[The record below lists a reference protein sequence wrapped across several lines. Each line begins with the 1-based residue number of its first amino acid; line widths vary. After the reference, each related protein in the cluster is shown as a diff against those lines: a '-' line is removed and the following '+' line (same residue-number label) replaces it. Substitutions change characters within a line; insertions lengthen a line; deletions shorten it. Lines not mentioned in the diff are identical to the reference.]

1 MGKNRVNLLFGIH
14 WEQPWILV
22 LVPVVPLLAWAV
34 FHGGAGKGR
43 ALTLPKVLRRWA
55 GARAVTDRPAAK
67 RRATGLWLG
76 LGSALVLVALARP
89 QWGNLEETVF
99 DQSRE
104 VLIAL
109 DLSASMLAEDV
120 KPTRLARA
128 KLLIGALLDELEGE
142 RVGLAVFAGTAF
154 LQVPMS
160 SDYEIMRDI
169 LPGLD
174 PSYLPQSGTDYTGML
189 RVANEAFGQS
199 TAADRFIIVLSDG
212 EAHDPEW
219 RRGLEELKKKEVKII
234 SLGIGTAAGGLVPD
248 RQGGVVKDGRGA
260 AVLSKLEPATL
271 EEMAQTTGGVYRE
284 ASNWVDLAELIKE
297 TVAQGEA
304 GEFSKTRDV
313 RMVERFQWFLAPG
326 ILLLALSFALEIP
339 SLPTRRRLAMGTTTA
354 GEPLPVPIEKKT
366 TRLVPREGPP
376 VLAKNQ

>member
-1 MGKNRVNLLFGIH
+1 VNFLFGVN
-14 WEQPWILV
+14 WEQPWILAM
-22 LVPVVPLLAWAV
+22 VPLVPLLAWLV
-34 FHGGAGKGR
+34 FRGKGGKGGS
-43 ALTLPKVLRRWA
+43 LSLPRVLRRWA
-55 GARAVTDRPAAK
+55 GARAVTDRPSAR

-169 LPGLD
+169 LTGLD
-174 PSYLPQSGTDYTGML
+174 PSYLPQAGTDYAGML
-189 RVANEAFGQS
+189 RVANEAFSQS
-199 TAADRFIIVLSDG
+199 TAADRFLIVLSDG
-212 EAHDPEW
+212 EAHDPDW
-219 RRGLEELKKKEVKII
+219 RRVLEELKKKEVKVI
-234 SLGIGTAAGGLVPD
+234 SLGIGTFTGGLVPD

-271 EEMAQTTGGVYRE
+271 EEMAQATGGVYRE
-284 ASNWVDLAELIKE
+284 ASNWVDLAEVIQE
-297 TVAQGEA
+297 TVAQGKM
-304 GEFSKTRDV
+304 GDFSKTRDV
-313 RMVERFQWFLAPG
+313 RMAERFQWFLAPG
-326 ILLLALSFALEIP
+326 IFLLALSFALEIP
-339 SLPTRRRLAMGTTTA
+339 SLPTRRRLALGTTTA
-354 GEPLPVPIEKKT
+354 GEPLPVPLEKKT
-366 TRLVPREGPP
+366 TRIVSKEGPP
-376 VLAKNQ
+376 VLAKTK

>member
-1 MGKNRVNLLFGIH
+1 MTFLFGVH
-14 WEQPWILV
+14 WEQPWILA
-22 LVPVVPLLAWAV
+22 LVPLAPLLAWLV
-34 FHGGAGKGR
+34 FRGKGGQG
-43 ALTLPKVLRRWA
+43 ASLSLPRVLRRWA

-89 QWGNLEETVF
+89 QWGNLEEVVF

-128 KLLIGALLDELEGE
+128 KLLIGALLDELQGE

-169 LPGLD
+169 LTGLD
-174 PSYLPQSGTDYTGML
+174 PSYLPQAGTDYAGML

-199 TAADRFIIVLSDG
+199 TAADRFLIVLSDG
-212 EAHDPEW
+212 EAHDPNW
-219 RRGLEELKKKEVKII
+219 RQALEELKKKEVKVI
-234 SLGIGTAAGGLVPD
+234 SLGIGTFSGGLVPD
-248 RQGGVVKDGRGA
+248 LQGGVVKDGRGA

-271 EEMAQTTGGVYRE
+271 EELAQTTGGAYRE
-284 ASNWVDLAELIKE
+284 ASNWVDLSELIQQ
-297 TVAQGEA
+297 TVEQGKA
-304 GEFSKTRDV
+304 GDFTKTREV
-313 RMVERFQWFLAPG
+313 RRAERFQWFLAPG
-326 ILLLALSFALEIP
+326 VLLLALSYALEIP
-339 SLPTRRRLAMGTTTA
+339 SLPTRRRLALGTTTA
-354 GEPLPVPIEKKT
+354 GTPLPVPLEKKN
-366 TRLVPREGPP
+366 TRLVSKEGPP
-376 VLAKNQ
+376 VLAKKK

>member
-1 MGKNRVNLLFGIH
+1 MGKDRVNLLFGIH

-22 LVPVVPLLAWAV
+22 LVPVVSLLAWAV

-43 ALTLPKVLRRWA
+43 ALALPKVLRRWA

-199 TAADRFIIVLSDG
+199 TAADRFLIVLSDG

-271 EEMAQTTGGVYRE
+271 EELAQTTGGVYRE

-313 RMVERFQWFLAPG
+313 RMAERFQWFLAPG

-376 VLAKNQ
+376 VLAKNR

>member
-1 MGKNRVNLLFGIH
+1 MNFLFGIH
-14 WEQPWILV
+14 WEQPWILA
-22 LVPVVPLLAWAV
+22 LVPVASLLAWLI
-34 FHGGAGKGR
+34 FRGKGGQGGS
-43 ALTLPKVLRRWA
+43 LSLPRVLRRWA
-55 GARAVTDRPAAK
+55 GARAVTDRPSAK
-67 RRATGLWLG
+67 RRASGLWLG

-128 KLLIGALLDELEGE
+128 KLLIGALLDELQGE

-169 LPGLD
+169 LTGLD
-174 PSYLPQSGTDYTGML
+174 PSYLPQAGTDYAGML
-189 RVANEAFGQS
+189 RVAVEAFGES
-199 TAADRFIIVLSDG
+199 TAADRFLIVLSDG
-212 EAHDPEW
+212 EAHDPNW
-219 RRGLEELKKKEVKII
+219 RPALEELRKKEVKVI
-234 SLGIGTAAGGLVPD
+234 SLGIGTFAGGLVPD
-248 RQGGVVKDGRGA
+248 GQGGVVKDGRGA

-271 EEMAQTTGGVYRE
+271 EELAQVTGGVYRE
-284 ASNWVDLAELIKE
+284 ASNWVDLSELIQE
-297 TVAQGEA
+297 TVEKGEA

-313 RMVERFQWFLAPG
+313 RKAERFQWFLAPG

-339 SLPTRRRLAMGTTTA
+339 SLPTRRRLALGTTTT
-354 GEPLPVPIEKKT
+354 GEPLPVPLEKKN
-366 TRLVPREGPP
+366 TRLVSKEGPP
-376 VLAKNQ
+376 VLAKQR

>member
-1 MGKNRVNLLFGIH
+1 MTFLFGVH

-22 LVPVVPLLAWAV
+22 LVPVAPLLAWAV
-34 FHGGAGKGR
+34 FRGKTGKGGT
-43 ALTLPKVLRRWA
+43 LSLPKVLRRWA
-55 GARAVTDRPAAK
+55 GARAVTDRPSAV
-67 RRATGLWLG
+67 RRANGLWLG
-76 LGSALVLVALARP
+76 LGSALVLAALARP

-128 KLLIGALLDELEGE
+128 KLLIGALLDELQGE

-154 LQVPMS
+154 LQVPLS

-174 PSYLPQSGTDYTGML
+174 PSYLPQAGTDYAGML

-199 TAADRFIIVLSDG
+199 TAADRFLIVLSDG
-212 EAHDPEW
+212 EAHDPDW
-219 RRGLEELKKKEVKII
+219 RRALEELKKKEVKVI
-234 SLGIGTAAGGLVPD
+234 SLGIGTFAGGLVPD

-271 EEMAQTTGGVYRE
+271 EELAQTTGGAYRE
-284 ASNWVDLAELIKE
+284 ASNWVDLSELIQQTVEQGKSGDFTKTKE
-297 TVAQGEA
+297 
-304 GEFSKTRDV
+304 V
-313 RMVERFQWFLAPG
+313 RRAERFQWFLAPG
-326 ILLLALSFALEIP
+326 LLLLALSFSLEIP
-339 SLPTRRRLAMGTTTA
+339 SLPTRRKLALGTTTE
-354 GEPLPVPIEKKT
+354 GEPLPVPLEKKS
-366 TRLVPREGPP
+366 TRLVSRESPP
-376 VLAKNQ
+376 VLVRKP

>member
-1 MGKNRVNLLFGIH
+1 MNFLFGIH
-14 WEQPWILV
+14 WEQPWILA
-22 LVPVVPLLAWAV
+22 LVPVASLLAWLI
-34 FHGGAGKGR
+34 FRGKGGQGGS
-43 ALTLPKVLRRWA
+43 LSLPRVLRRWA
-55 GARAVTDRPAAK
+55 GARAVTDRPSAK
-67 RRATGLWLG
+67 RRASGLWLG

-128 KLLIGALLDELEGE
+128 KLLIGALLDELQGE

-169 LPGLD
+169 LTGLD
-174 PSYLPQSGTDYTGML
+174 PSYLPQAGTDYAGML

-199 TAADRFIIVLSDG
+199 TAADRFLIVLSDG
-212 EAHDPEW
+212 EAHDPNW
-219 RRGLEELKKKEVKII
+219 RQALEELKKKEVKII
-234 SLGIGTAAGGLVPD
+234 SLGIGTPSGGLVPD
-248 RQGGVVKDGRGA
+248 GQGGVVKDGRGA
-260 AVLSKLEPATL
+260 AVLSRLEPATL
-271 EEMAQTTGGVYRE
+271 QELAQTTGGVYRE
-284 ASNWVDLAELIKE
+284 ASNWVDLSELIQE
-297 TVAQGEA
+297 TVEKGEA

-313 RMVERFQWFLAPG
+313 RMAERFQWFLAPG

-339 SLPTRRRLAMGTTTA
+339 SLPTRRRLALGTTTT
-354 GEPLPVPIEKKT
+354 GEPLPVPLEKKN
-366 TRLVPREGPP
+366 TRLVSKEGPP
-376 VLAKNQ
+376 VLAKQR

>member
-1 MGKNRVNLLFGIH
+1 MNFLFGVN
-14 WEQPWILV
+14 WEQPWILAM
-22 LVPVVPLLAWAV
+22 VPLVPLLAWLV
-34 FHGGAGKGR
+34 FRGKGGKGGS
-43 ALTLPKVLRRWA
+43 LSLPRVLRRWA
-55 GARAVTDRPAAK
+55 GARAVTDRPSAR

-169 LPGLD
+169 LTGLD
-174 PSYLPQSGTDYTGML
+174 PSYLPQAGTDYAGML
-189 RVANEAFGQS
+189 RVANEAFSQS
-199 TAADRFIIVLSDG
+199 TAADRFLIVLSDG
-212 EAHDPEW
+212 EAHDPDW
-219 RRGLEELKKKEVKII
+219 RRVLEELKKKEVKVI
-234 SLGIGTAAGGLVPD
+234 SLGIGTFTGGLVPD

-271 EEMAQTTGGVYRE
+271 EEMAQATGGVYRE
-284 ASNWVDLAELIKE
+284 ASNWVDLAEVIQE
-297 TVAQGEA
+297 TVAQGKM
-304 GEFSKTRDV
+304 GDFSKTRDV
-313 RMVERFQWFLAPG
+313 RMAERFQWFLAPG
-326 ILLLALSFALEIP
+326 IFLLALSFALEIP
-339 SLPTRRRLAMGTTTA
+339 SLPTRRRLALGTTTA
-354 GEPLPVPIEKKT
+354 GEPLPVPLEKKT
-366 TRLVPREGPP
+366 TRIVSKEGPP
-376 VLAKNQ
+376 VLAKTK

>member
-1 MGKNRVNLLFGIH
+1 VSFLFGIH
-14 WEQPWILV
+14 WEQPWVLA
-22 LVPVVPLLAWAV
+22 LVPVAPLLAWLV
-34 FHGGAGKGR
+34 FRGKTGRGGSLR
-43 ALTLPKVLRRWA
+43 LPKVLRRWA
-55 GARAVTDRPAAK
+55 GARAVTDRPSAK
-67 RRATGLWLG
+67 RRAKGLWLG
-76 LGSALVLVALARP
+76 MGSALVLAALARP

-128 KLLIGALLDELEGE
+128 KLLIGALLDELQGE

-169 LPGLD
+169 LTGLD
-174 PSYLPQSGTDYTGML
+174 PSYLPQAGTDYAGML
-189 RVANEAFGQS
+189 RVATEAFGQS
-199 TAADRFIIVLSDG
+199 TAADRFLIVLSDG
-212 EAHDPEW
+212 EAHDPNW
-219 RRGLEELKKKEVKII
+219 RQALDELKKKEVKVI
-234 SLGIGTAAGGLVPD
+234 SLGIGTFAGGLVPD
-248 RQGGVVKDGRGA
+248 GQGGVVKDGRGA

-271 EEMAQTTGGVYRE
+271 EELAQTTGGVYRE
-284 ASNWVDLAELIKE
+284 ASNWVDLSELIKE
-297 TVAQGEA
+297 TVEKGEA

-313 RMVERFQWFLAPG
+313 RKAERFQWFLAPG

-339 SLPTRRRLAMGTTTA
+339 SLPNRRRLAMGTTTA
-354 GEPLPVPIEKKT
+354 GEPLPIPVEKKT
-366 TRLVPREGPP
+366 TRLVSKEGSP
-376 VLAKNQ
+376 VLVKKR

>member
-1 MGKNRVNLLFGIH
+1 MSLLFGVH
-14 WEQPWILV
+14 WEQPWILS
-22 LVPVVPLLAWAV
+22 LVPLAPLLAWLV
-34 FHGGAGKGR
+34 FRSKGGKGGAVN
-43 ALTLPKVLRRWA
+43 LPRVLRRWA
-55 GARAVTDRPAAK
+55 GARAVTDRPSAK

-89 QWGNLEETVF
+89 QWGNLEEVVF

-128 KLLIGALLDELEGE
+128 KLLISALLDELQGE

-169 LPGLD
+169 LTGLD
-174 PSYLPQSGTDYTGML
+174 PSYLPQAGTDYAGML
-189 RVANEAFGQS
+189 RVANEAFSQS
-199 TAADRFIIVLSDG
+199 TAADRFLIVLSDG
-212 EAHDPEW
+212 EAHDPDW
-219 RRGLEELKKKEVKII
+219 RRVLEELKKKEVKVI
-234 SLGIGTAAGGLVPD
+234 SLGIGTFTGGLVPD

-271 EEMAQTTGGVYRE
+271 EELAQTTGGAYRE
-284 ASNWVDLAELIKE
+284 ASNWVDLSELIQQ
-297 TVAQGEA
+297 TVEQGKS
-304 GEFSKTRDV
+304 GDFTKTREV
-313 RMVERFQWFLAPG
+313 RRAERFQWFLAPG

-339 SLPTRRRLAMGTTTA
+339 SLPTRRRLALGTTTA
-354 GEPLPVPIEKKT
+354 GEPLPVPLEKKT
-366 TRLVPREGPP
+366 TRIVSKEGPP
-376 VLAKNQ
+376 VLAKTK

>member
-1 MGKNRVNLLFGIH
+1 VNFPLGVH
-14 WEQPWILV
+14 WEQPWIFALV
-22 LVPVVPLLAWAV
+22 LLAPLLAWLV
-34 FHGGAGKGR
+34 FRSQGGRGGS
-43 ALTLPKVLRRWA
+43 LSLPRVLRRWA
-55 GARAVTDRPAAK
+55 GARAVTDRPSAK

-128 KLLIGALLDELEGE
+128 KLLIGALLDELQGE

-169 LPGLD
+169 LTGLD
-174 PSYLPQSGTDYTGML
+174 PSYLPQAGTDYAGML

-199 TAADRFIIVLSDG
+199 TAADRFLIVLSDG
-212 EAHDPEW
+212 EAHDPDW
-219 RRGLEELKKKEVKII
+219 RRVLEELKKKEVKVI
-234 SLGIGTAAGGLVPD
+234 SLGVGTFTGGLVPD
-248 RQGGVVKDGRGA
+248 GQGGVVKDGRGA

-271 EEMAQTTGGVYRE
+271 EELAETTGGVYRE
-284 ASNWVDLAELIKE
+284 ASNWVDLAEVIQE
-297 TVAQGEA
+297 TVAQGKS
-304 GEFSKTRDV
+304 GDFSKTRDV
-313 RMVERFQWFLAPG
+313 RMAERFQWFLAPG

-339 SLPTRRRLAMGTTTA
+339 SLPTRRRLALGTTTT
-354 GEPLPVPIEKKT
+354 GEPLPVPLEKKS
-366 TRLVPREGPP
+366 TRLVSREGPP
-376 VLAKNQ
+376 VLAKQR

>member
-1 MGKNRVNLLFGIH
+1 MSFLFGIH
-14 WEQPWILV
+14 WEQPWILI
-22 LVPVVPLLAWAV
+22 LVPAAPLLAWLV
-34 FHGGAGKGR
+34 FLGKTGRGGSLR
-43 ALTLPKVLRRWA
+43 LPKVLRRWA
-55 GARAVTDRPAAK
+55 GARAVTDRPSAQ

-76 LGSALVLVALARP
+76 LGSALVLAALARP

-128 KLLIGALLDELEGE
+128 KLLIGALLDELQGE

-169 LPGLD
+169 LTGLD
-174 PSYLPQSGTDYTGML
+174 PSYLPQAGTDYAGML

-199 TAADRFIIVLSDG
+199 TAADRFLIVLSDG
-212 EAHDPEW
+212 EAHDPNW
-219 RRGLEELKKKEVKII
+219 RLALEELKKKEVKII
-234 SLGIGTAAGGLVPD
+234 SLGIGTPSGGLVPD
-248 RQGGVVKDGRGA
+248 GQGGVVKDGRGA
-260 AVLSKLEPATL
+260 AVLSKLETSTL
-271 EEMAQTTGGVYRE
+271 EELAQATGGVYRE
-284 ASNWVDLAELIKE
+284 ASNWVDLSELIKE
-297 TVAQGEA
+297 TVAKGEA

-313 RMVERFQWFLAPG
+313 RKAERFQWCLAPG
-326 ILLLALSFALEIP
+326 VLLLALSFALEIP
-339 SLPTRRRLAMGTTTA
+339 SLPNRRRLAMGTTTA
-354 GEPLPVPIEKKT
+354 GEPLPLPVEKKT
-366 TRLVPREGPP
+366 TRLVSKEGPP
-376 VLAKNQ
+376 VLAQKK

>member
-1 MGKNRVNLLFGIH
+1 MGKDRVNLLFGIH

-22 LVPVVPLLAWAV
+22 LVPVVSLLAWAV

-43 ALTLPKVLRRWA
+43 ALALPKVLRRWA

-76 LGSALVLVALARP
+76 LGSALVLAALARP

-120 KPTRLARA
+120 KPTRLARS

-199 TAADRFIIVLSDG
+199 TAADRFLIVLSDG

-313 RMVERFQWFLAPG
+313 RMAERFQWFLAPG

-376 VLAKNQ
+376 VLAKRK

>member
-1 MGKNRVNLLFGIH
+1 MNLLLGIH
-14 WEQPWILV
+14 WEQPWILI
-22 LVPVVPLLAWAV
+22 LVPVAPLLAWAV

-55 GARAVTDRPAAK
+55 GARAVMDRPAAK

-76 LGSALVLVALARP
+76 LGSALVLAALARP

-199 TAADRFIIVLSDG
+199 TAADRFLIVLSDG

-219 RRGLEELKKKEVKII
+219 RKGLEELKKKEVKII

-284 ASNWVDLAELIKE
+284 ASNWVDLAEVIRE

-313 RMVERFQWFLAPG
+313 RMAERFQWFLAPG

-339 SLPTRRRLAMGTTTA
+339 SLPTRRRLAIGTTTT
-354 GEPLPVPIEKKT
+354 GEPLPVPLEKKT
-366 TRLVPREGPP
+366 TRLVSREGPP
-376 VLAKNQ
+376 VLAKNR

>member
-1 MGKNRVNLLFGIH
+1 MVFFGVH
-14 WEQPWILV
+14 WEQPWVLALV
-22 LVPVVPLLAWAV
+22 PLVPVLAWAI
-34 FHGGAGKGR
+34 FRGKTGKGGA
-43 ALTLPKVLRRWA
+43 LNLPKVLRRWA
-55 GARAVTDRPAAK
+55 GARAVMDRPSAQ

-76 LGSALVLVALARP
+76 LGSALVLSALARP

-128 KLLIGALLDELEGE
+128 KLLIGTLLDELQGE

-174 PSYLPQSGTDYTGML
+174 PSYLPQAGTDYAGML
-189 RVANEAFGQS
+189 RVANEAFSQS
-199 TAADRFIIVLSDG
+199 TAADRFLIVLSDG
-212 EAHDPEW
+212 EAHDPDW
-219 RRGLEELKKKEVKII
+219 RRALEELKKKQVKVI
-234 SLGIGTAAGGLVPD
+234 SLGIGTFAGGLVPD

-271 EEMAQTTGGVYRE
+271 EELAQTTGGAYRE
-284 ASNWVDLAELIKE
+284 ASSWVDLSELIQQ
-297 TVAQGEA
+297 TVDQGKA
-304 GEFSKTRDV
+304 GDFTKTREV
-313 RMVERFQWFLAPG
+313 QRAERFQWFLAPG
-326 ILLLALSFALEIP
+326 ILLLAFSFALEIP
-339 SLPTRRRLAMGTTTA
+339 SLPNRRRLAMGTTTA
-354 GEPLPVPIEKKT
+354 GEPLPVPMEKKS
-366 TRLVPREGPP
+366 TRLVSKEGPP
-376 VLAKNQ
+376 VLAKTK

>member
-1 MGKNRVNLLFGIH
+1 
-14 WEQPWILV
+14 
-22 LVPVVPLLAWAV
+22 
-34 FHGGAGKGR
+34 
-43 ALTLPKVLRRWA
+43 VLRRWA
-55 GARAVTDRPAAK
+55 GTRAVTERPAAR
-67 RRATGLWLG
+67 RRAAGLWLG
-76 LGSALVLVALARP
+76 LGSALVLAALARP

-128 KLLIGALLDELEGE
+128 KLLIGALLDELQGE

-169 LPGLD
+169 LTGLD
-174 PSYLPQSGTDYTGML
+174 PSYLPQAGTDYAGML

-199 TAADRFIIVLSDG
+199 TAADRFLIVLSDG
-212 EAHDPEW
+212 EAHDPDW
-219 RRGLEELKKKEVKII
+219 RRALEELKKKEVKVI

-248 RQGGVVKDGRGA
+248 SQGGVIKDGRGA
-260 AVLSKLEPATL
+260 AVLSRLEPATL
-271 EEMAQTTGGVYRE
+271 EELAQATGGVYRE

-297 TVAQGEA
+297 TVAQGKT
-304 GEFSKTRDV
+304 GDFSKTRDV
-313 RMVERFQWFLAPG
+313 RMAERFQWFLAPG
-326 ILLLALSFALEIP
+326 ILFLALSLALEIP
-339 SLPTRRRLAMGTTTA
+339 SLPTRRRLALGTTTT
-354 GEPLPVPIEKKT
+354 GEPLPVPMEKKT
-366 TRLVPREGPP
+366 TRLVSREHQPAP
-376 VLAKNQ
+376 ARSR